1 MQTSHQWQQSPMQGA
16 IVSVPNDEENLSV
29 VQENLL
35 DALSYL
41 QFTHHWL
48 ESSGLSKQHTQLF
61 TAVSDAL
68 NSTAEAIEHC
78 SDAPDQ

>member
-1 MQTSHQWQQSPMQGA
+1 MQTSHQWQQSPMQGT
-16 IVSVPNDEENLSV
+16 IPSIPTDEENLSV

-48 ESSGLSKQHTQLF
+48 ESSGLSKQYTALF
-61 TAVSDAL
+61 TAVSDGL
-68 NSTAEAIEHC
+68 NATNEAIERC
-78 SDAPDQ
+78 SDSPD